1 MPSHFLRMTLTL
13 TLFCA
18 IALDHWLGEPRN
30 AYHPLVGFGR
40 WAAWLETVF
49 RRPQHSPRLQ
59 KAFGLLAWLCA
70 LSVSA
75 FGLLWLTIPP
85 VAQTM
90 FGITILYFCIGA
102 RSLQQHAY
110 AVHSALTA
118 GDLALAR
125 QQVGNIVSRQTADIT
140 MADVRRAAVE
150 SVLENGADA
159 VFAPL
164 FWFVLLGP
172 FGALL
177 YRFANTLDAMWGYK
191 NPRYLHF
198 GWAAARFDDLLN
210 WIPARLTALSYAA
223 IGNSRQAIDT
233 WQNQAHLLD
242 SPNAGPVMTAGA
254 GALNLQ
260 LGGPAWYH
268 GQLKQ
273 KPWFGGK
280 QTPTNADIHRAMG
293 LIYKTLA
300 LWLLLLSIGDS
311 LA

>member
-1 MPSHFLRMTLTL
+1 MTLTL
-13 TLFCA
+13 TLLCA
-18 IALDHWLGEPRN
+18 IALDYWLGEPPN
-30 AYHPLVGFGR
+30 TCHPLVAFGR
-40 WAAWLETVF
+40 WAARLEGIF
-49 RRPQHSPRLQ
+49 RNPKHTPRLQ
-59 KAFGLLAWLCA
+59 TALGTLAWLCA
-70 LSVSA
+70 MTPCGLGLAYLYLPTAGQFVFSVA
-75 FGLLWLTIPP
+75 
-85 VAQTM
+85 M
-90 FGITILYFCIGA
+90 LYFCIGA
-102 RSLQQHAY
+102 RSLRQHAD
-110 AVHSALTA
+110 AVRQASTDR
-118 GDLALAR
+118 DLPLAR
-125 QQVGNIVSRQTADIT
+125 QRVGCIVSRQTADMT
-140 MADVRRAAVE
+140 TNDVRRATVE

-177 YRFANTLDAMWGYK
+177 YRIANTLDAMWGYK
-191 NPRYLHF
+191 NSRYLHF

-210 WIPARLTALSYAA
+210 WIPARLTALSYSALGNFRLA
-223 IGNSRQAIDT
+223 IKA

-260 LGGPAWYH
+260 LGGPAVYH

-273 KPWFGGK
+273 KPWFGGEH
-280 QTPTNADIHRAMG
+280 TPTDADIQRATG

-300 LWLLLLSIGDS
+300 LWVLLISLGDS

>member
-1 MPSHFLRMTLTL
+1 MTLTL
-13 TLFCA
+13 TLLCA
-18 IALDHWLGEPRN
+18 IALDYWLGEPRN

-40 WAAWLETVF
+40 WATWLESVC
-49 RRPQHSPRLQ
+49 RKPQYSPKLQ
-59 KAFGLLAWLCA
+59 KALGMLAWLCA
-70 LSVSA
+70 MSPC
-75 FGLLWLTIPP
+75 LLALLYLTFPST
-85 VAQTM
+85 AQNI
-90 FGITILYFCIGA
+90 FSIAILYFCIGA

-110 AVHSALTA
+110 AVYLALTA

-125 QQVGNIVSRQTADIT
+125 QQVGNIVSRQTADMT
-140 MADVRRAAVE
+140 MDDVRRASVE

-177 YRFANTLDAMWGYK
+177 YRLGNTLDAMWGYK
-191 NPRYLHF
+191 NPRYRHF

-223 IGNSRQAIDT
+223 IGNFRPAIDA

-280 QTPTNADIHRAMG
+280 QTPANADIRLATD

-300 LWLLLLSIGDS
+300 LWLLLIALGDG

>member
-1 MPSHFLRMTLTL
+1 MTLTL
-13 TLFCA
+13 TLLCA
-18 IALDHWLGEPRN
+18 IALDYWQGEPRN

-40 WAAWLETVF
+40 WAIWLESVC
-49 RRPQHSPRLQ
+49 RNPHYAPKLQ
-59 KAFGLLAWLCA
+59 KALGMLAWLCA
-70 LSVSA
+70 VSPC
-75 FGLLWLTIPP
+75 LLVLLYLNFPP
-85 VAQTM
+85 AVQSIFSIA
-90 FGITILYFCIGA
+90 ILYFCIGA

-110 AVHSALTA
+110 AVYSALTSS
-118 GDLALAR
+118 DLALAR
-125 QQVGNIVSRQTADIT
+125 QQVGHIVSRQTADMT
-140 MADVRRAAVE
+140 LDDVRRASVE
-150 SVLENGADA
+150 SILENGADA

-198 GWAAARFDDLLN
+198 GWATARFDDLLN

-223 IGNSRQAIDT
+223 IGNSRLAIRA
-233 WQNQAHLLD
+233 WQNQAHLLE

-260 LGGPAWYH
+260 LGGPAIYH

-273 KPWFGGK
+273 KPWFGGE
-280 QTPTNADIHRAMG
+280 QTPTDADIRLATR
-293 LIYKTLA
+293 LIYQTLG
-300 LWLLLLSIGDS
+300 LWLLLIGIGDS